1 MPMQTRCGHRPAQFT
16 TRSGKTACATSKRSR
31 LGYSAWQLRRAR
43 TGSATAATP
52 YKQAADLHRPIEE
65 TTMADAI
72 AASLHYLSIFV
83 LFALL
88 TCEHILFRNDIDH
101 TTARRLL
108 RIDMAYGMAAG
119 LVLVTGAVRV
129 VWYGKGLDYY
139 LHNWIFHA
147 KVSLFILVGLLS
159 ILPTLTFFNWRNELL
174 AGKAPSISPAQARRT
189 IMVIRLELLILVC
202 LPFLAS
208 LMARGAGFFV

>member
-1 MPMQTRCGHRPAQFT
+1 
-16 TRSGKTACATSKRSR
+16 
-31 LGYSAWQLRRAR
+31 
-43 TGSATAATP
+43 
-52 YKQAADLHRPIEE
+52 
-65 TTMADAI
+65 MADAI

-88 TCEHILFRNDIDH
+88 TCEHMLFRSDIDH
-101 TTARRLL
+101 ATARRLL

-208 LMARGAGFFV
+208 LMARGTGFFLS